1 MKLVVGLGNPGRKYA
16 KTRHN
21 IGFLCL
27 EAYAHDHKLS
37 FKSKR
42 KFSGEL
48 AEVRGGLLLKPTTY
62 MNLSGNSIQKVVNFY
77 NIKPEDILVIYD
89 DLDLPTGKLRLRY
102 KGGAGGHKGM
112 LSMFSVLPTETIK
125 RVRFGIG
132 RHERLDVKD
141 YVLST
146 FYKEEGDDVIAGIN
160 TVKNIIDDFLAG
172 TDFLTLMNQYN

>member
-1 MKLVVGLGNPGRKYA
+1 MKLIVGLGNPGRKYA

-27 EAYAHDHKLS
+27 EAYAHEQNVT

-42 KFSGEL
+42 KFSGEI
-48 AEVRGGLLLKPTTY
+48 AEVKGGLLLKPTTY

-77 NIKPEDILVIYD
+77 NIKPEDIMIIYD

-112 LSMFSVLPTETIK
+112 LSTFSVLPTTEIK
-125 RVRFGIG
+125 RIRFGIG
-132 RHERLDVKD
+132 RHDSLEVKD
-141 YVLST
+141 YVLSM
-146 FYKEEGDDVIAGIN
+146 FYKEEGDDVIKGIN
-160 TVKNIIDDFLAG
+160 TVKRIIDDFLSD
-172 TDFLTLMNQYN
+172 TDFLTIMNTYN